1 MKEKQNLI
9 KANWENL
16 TSLWKTAAAPFHGN
30 VAGDV
35 FDYAEI
41 GNSDWPNRLWL
52 HEDITQEGVEMA
64 LKKIKSS
71 NTRFTIPYR
80 DIYHS
85 QSDQI
90 LEDNGSTKTFE
101 QVAMS
106 LPLTTTFALEN
117 KLDFKVISNPTDAKK
132 WSNIYPF
139 AFGYR
144 ITEETLLNTIGSIE
158 YILALKQEQP
168 VGTAILFQTGPIA
181 GVHGVGVIPGMR
193 RKGLAEEIM
202 KFVLNK
208 AINNG
213 AEYATL
219 QASAM
224 GKGLYLKLGFDEQF
238 MMKNYIL
245 PPEK

>member
-1 MKEKQNLI
+1 MKSREDLI
-9 KANWENL
+9 IANWENL
-16 TSLWKTAAAPFHGN
+16 TSLWKTAATPFRGN
-30 VAGDV
+30 FAGDV

-41 GNSDWPNRLWL
+41 GNSDWPNRLWF
-52 HEDITQEGVEMA
+52 HEDITQESVAKA
-64 LKKIKSS
+64 LERIESS

-85 QSDQI
+85 QSNQI
-90 LEDNGSTKTFE
+90 LEKNGFTKTFE

-106 LPLTTTFALEN
+106 LPLTSPFQLEN
-117 KLDFKVISNPTDAKK
+117 KLDFRVISNPTDAKR
-132 WSNIYPF
+132 WADIYPS

-144 ITEETLLNTIGSIE
+144 ITEETLLNTMGSIE
-158 YILALKQEQP
+158 YILALKQNQP
-168 VGTAILFQTGPIA
+168 VGTAILFQTGSIA
-181 GVHGVGVIPGMR
+181 GVHGVGVIPEMR
-193 RKGLAEEIM
+193 RKGLAEGIM

-219 QASAM
+219 QASVM

-238 MMKNYIL
+238 TIRNYV
-245 PPEK
+245 KAQK

>member
-1 MKEKQNLI
+1 MKSREDLI
-9 KANWENL
+9 TANWENL
-16 TSLWKTAAAPFHGN
+16 TSLWKTAATPFRGN

-41 GNSDWPNRLWL
+41 GNSDWPNRLWF
-52 HEDITQEGVEMA
+52 HDDITQVSVEKA
-64 LKKIKSS
+64 LEKIESS
-71 NTRFTIPYR
+71 NTRFTIPYQ

-85 QSDQI
+85 QSNQI
-90 LEDNGSTKTFE
+90 LEENGFTKTFE
-101 QVAMS
+101 QMAMS
-106 LPLTTTFALEN
+106 LPLTSTYALEN
-117 KLDFKVISNPTDAKK
+117 KLDFSVVSNPTDAKK
-132 WSNIYPF
+132 WADIYPS

-144 ITEETLLNTIGSIE
+144 ITEETLLNTMSSIE
-158 YILALKQEQP
+158 YILALKQNQP
-168 VGTAILFQTGPIA
+168 VGTAILFQTGPFA
-181 GVHGVGVIPGMR
+181 GIHGVGVIPEMR

-202 KFVLNK
+202 SFILNK

-238 MMKNYIL
+238 TIRNYV
-245 PPEK
+245 KAQK

>member
-1 MKEKQNLI
+1 MTNKQNLI

-16 TSLWKTAAAPFHGN
+16 TSLWKTAATPFRGN
-30 VAGDV
+30 VAGEI

-41 GNSDWPNRLWL
+41 GNSEWPNRLWF
-52 HEDITQEGVEMA
+52 HEDVTQVSVRKA
-64 LKKIKSS
+64 LEKTGSS

-80 DIYHS
+80 DIYHN
-85 QSDQI
+85 QSNRI
-90 LEDNGSTKTFE
+90 LEANGFIQSFE
-101 QVAMS
+101 QVAMAM
-106 LPLTTTFALEN
+106 PLTTTFALEN
-117 KLDFKVISNPTDAKK
+117 KLDFEVVSNPADAKK
-132 WSNIYPF
+132 WANIYPS

-144 ITEETLLNTIGSIE
+144 ITEETLLKTMGSIE

-168 VGTAILFQTGPIA
+168 VGTAILFQTDQFA
-181 GVHGVGVIPGMR
+181 GIHGVGVIPEMR

-208 AINNG
+208 AIHDG

-238 MMKNYIL
+238 LMKNYIL